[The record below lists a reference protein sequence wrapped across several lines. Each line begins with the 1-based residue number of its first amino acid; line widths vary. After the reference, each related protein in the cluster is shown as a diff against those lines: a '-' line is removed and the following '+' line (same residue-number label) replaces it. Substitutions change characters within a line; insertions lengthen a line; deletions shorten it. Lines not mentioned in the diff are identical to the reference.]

1 MVFISSSCFRYN
13 IYHHGCAINEKV
25 TPIWN
30 VMGVVPGHIKDEV
43 IIVGVHRDGS
53 LLKSFFDSVAL
64 IPSLSMGMLFDRN
77 MDKNMNIV

>member
-1 MVFISSSCFRYN
+1 
-13 IYHHGCAINEKV
+13 
-25 TPIWN
+25 
-30 VMGVVPGHIKDEV
+30 MGVVPGHIKDEV